1 MPRIAGINIPNEKRI
16 VIALTY
22 VYGVG
27 LTTSEKLLKELKI
40 NAESRTKDLSEED
53 VNKLRTAIEKD
64 LKVEGSLKR
73 EKLSNIKRLQEIK
86 SYRGSRHA
94 KGLPCHGQN
103 TKTNSRSV
111 RGNVRRSLGSGKIKA
126 QKT

>member
-1 MPRIAGINIPNEKRI
+1 MPRIAGINIPNEKRV

-22 VYGVG
+22 VYGIG
-27 LTTSEKLLKELKI
+27 LTTSEKVLKELKI
-40 NAESRTKDLSEED
+40 NGETRTKDLSEED

-64 LKVEGSLKR
+64 HKVEGSLKR
-73 EKLSNIKRLQEIK
+73 EKLSNIKRLKEIK
-86 SYRGSRHA
+86 SYRGSRHT

>member
-1 MPRIAGINIPNEKRI
+1 MPRIAGVNIPNEKRI

-22 VYGVG
+22 VYGIG
-27 LTTSEKLLKELKI
+27 LTTSEKVLKDLKI
-40 NAESRTKDLSEED
+40 NADARTKDVSEED
-53 VNKLRTAIEKD
+53 INNLRTVIEKD
-64 LKVEGSLKR
+64 YKVEGSLKR
-73 EKLSNIKRLQEIK
+73 DKLSNIKRLKEIK
-86 SYRGSRHA
+86 SYRGSRHT

-111 RGNVRRSLGSGKIKA
+111 RGNVRRSVGSGRIKA